1 MLWHTSAPSVCQPR
15 PIFVQFLSKSQWSQ
29 QSMLFGALPD
39 FKNTLCPHAYSI
51 SSLSPDHWWACLS
64 GMWRQLRLLGN
75 ASVEKQENL
84 PAPPPLTEIFFWDSS
99 RRIKILI
106 SYLFWNSWTYPWSS
120 SSKERNQYIQLA
132 SSTIELH
139 FPGSYLEPKGIH
151 FTGSFLFELRHTPI
165 FIGQGCLNCF
175 VSQISQYAWFLQA

>member
-1 MLWHTSAPSVCQPR
+1 MCVSWGLFLFSSCPSPNGPNSPCCSELCQISR
-15 PIFVQFLSKSQWSQ
+15 THSVHMHIL
-29 QSMLFGALPD
+29 
-39 FKNTLCPHAYSI
+39 HI

-84 PAPPPLTEIFFWDSS
+84 PAPPPLTETFFWDSS
-99 RRIKILI
+99 QRIKILI

-120 SSKERNQYIQLA
+120 SSKERNQHIQLA
-132 SSTIELH
+132 SSTIEFH
-139 FPGSYLEPKGIH
+139 FPGSYLELEGIH
-151 FTGSFLFELRHTPI
+151 FTGSFLFELGQTHI
-165 FIGQGCLNCF
+165 FIGQGCLSCF